1 MKSYRRKKKLK
12 AVKLIFLQLLLILM
26 VVVLSKGIYRTAETK
41 LDNSATPL
49 PTASLP
55 SGKETNSDK
64 VYSADLLN
72 AKEKSLAST
81 NAILVRLSDQKVLLD
96 KNSKER
102 IYPASLTKIMTAIV
116 AIENLDDFDQ
126 PVTLSSSIFQPLY
139 DEDASM
145 AGFLPD
151 ETVPAIDLLYGVLL
165 PSGAEC
171 CVGLSDY
178 IAGSEDAFVDLMNN
192 KADELGMSDTHFTN
206 STGLND
212 KNHYTTVAD
221 LAILLKYALQN
232 DTFREIFTSSKHSVK
247 AASLHPDGIT
257 FFSTMFEKMDSPKL
271 QKGSILGGK
280 TGYTSE
286 AGLCLASLARI
297 DGEEYI
303 LVTAGAKGNHDT
315 KQYHLKDAFYV
326 YNSLK

>member
-26 VVVLSKGIYRTAETK
+26 VVVLSNGIYRTAETK
-41 LDNSATPL
+41 LNNSATPL

-55 SGKETNSDK
+55 SGKETSSNK
-64 VYSADLLN
+64 LYSADLLIRN
-72 AKEKSLAST
+72 EKALASS
-81 NAILVRLSDQKVLLD
+81 NAILIRLSDQKVLLD
-96 KNSKER
+96 KNSEER

-116 AIENLDDFDQ
+116 AIENIDDLDQ
-126 PVTLSSSIFQPLY
+126 QVTLSSSIFEPLY

-145 AGFLPD
+145 AGFLPG

-171 CVGLSDY
+171 CVGLSNY

-192 KADELGMSDTHFTN
+192 KASELGMRDTHFTN
-206 STGLND
+206 TTGLND
-212 KNHYTTVAD
+212 KKHYTTAAD
-221 LAILLKYALQN
+221 LAILLEYALNN
-232 DTFREIFTSSKHSVK
+232 DTFREIFTSSRHTVK
-247 AASLHPDGIT
+247 ATNLHPGGIT
-257 FFSTMFEKMDSPKL
+257 LFSTMFEKMDSAKL

-286 AGLCLASLARI
+286 AGLCLASLAEI
-297 DGEEYI
+297 AGKEYI

-315 KQYHLKDAFYV
+315 KQYNLKDAFYV